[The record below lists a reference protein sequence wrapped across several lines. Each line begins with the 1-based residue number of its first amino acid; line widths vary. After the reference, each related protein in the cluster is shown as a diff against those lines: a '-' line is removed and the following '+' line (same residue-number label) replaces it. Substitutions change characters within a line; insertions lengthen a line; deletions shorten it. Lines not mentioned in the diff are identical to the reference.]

1 MLNNSLAAS
10 NPKDRSLNNS
20 LAASNIKDCVLK
32 SDPATS
38 FPLSTSKRS
47 FGFHDILC

>member
-1 MLNNSLAAS
+1 MIVSKTKVLKINC
-10 NPKDRSLNNS
+10 

-47 FGFHDILC
+47 FGFYDILC